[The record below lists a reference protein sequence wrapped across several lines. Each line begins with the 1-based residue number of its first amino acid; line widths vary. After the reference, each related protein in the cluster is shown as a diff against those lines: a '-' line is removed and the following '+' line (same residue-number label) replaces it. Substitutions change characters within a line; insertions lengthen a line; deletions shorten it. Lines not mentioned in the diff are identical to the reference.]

1 MSFSSKLKPITGF
14 VIIISIIIAYGL
26 IVDEMKKIPLNYE
39 MISEQEGQDRVLKL
53 KDGKLSEP
61 FWIRETL
68 RQDVA
73 SVDGNILKIKSTVT
87 GMDSATNQIVFN
99 NTQTF
104 FVDRESRK
112 HSQGD
117 EYFTFPPNVQKHD
130 YEFFHPMIFTKTT
143 FNFQQARSIDG
154 LEVYDFSCKYEGTD
168 VSSAFPQFP
177 DDKILSD
184 GRCTASVEPVTGI
197 IVSFSKEWD
206 DYFVVRGARGEQ
218 VELGGKYTT
227 EYSKA
232 ILTEQAKSTKSL
244 YYFLDVITPSLIA
257 VIGVVALF
265 VILLFQ
271 KTKNQAKMI
280 IQTQNELIKKVKL
293 SSIGEITSRISH
305 DLRNPINVIKLS
317 AEAIEMRVAKELDPK
332 LDEYIPVIKDAI
344 LRMTHQIN
352 QILGFVKT
360 TPLEV
365 KLISV
370 SNTLKETIKI
380 ISIPKNVSVVLPEE
394 DFSLMADKIQL
405 SVAFGNILLN
415 AVEAIGE
422 KQGRVTIRAN
432 SKNGN
437 LIIEFEDSGIG
448 IRKEDIGKIFDP
460 LFTTKQGG
468 TGLGL
473 SSVRQVVEAHGG
485 TISVRS
491 PPTVFTITL
500 PQNQHQLE
508 SK

>member
-1 MSFSSKLKPITGF
+1 MNSSSKLKPAIG
-14 VIIISIIIAYGL
+14 VAIIISAIIVYGL

-39 MISEQEGQDRVLKL
+39 MISEQEGQDRVLES

-68 RQDVA
+68 RQEVA
-73 SVDGNILKIKSTVT
+73 SVDGNVLEIKSTVI
-87 GMDSATNQIVFN
+87 GMDSATNQVVFN

-112 HSQGD
+112 HSQSD

-143 FNFQQARSIDG
+143 FSFQQARNADG

-177 DDKILSD
+177 SEKILSN

-197 IVSFSKEWD
+197 IVAFSKEWD
-206 DYFVVRGARGEQ
+206 DYFVVDGVRGGQ

-232 ILTEQAKSTKSL
+232 ILTEQAKSAKSL

-257 VIGVVALF
+257 IIGVIVLF

-280 IQTQNELIKKVKL
+280 IQTQNELIKKAKL

-317 AEAIEMRVAKELDPK
+317 TEAIETRVNKKLDPK

-344 LRMTHQIN
+344 LRITHQIN

-360 TPLEV
+360 TPLDV
-365 KLISV
+365 KIISI

-380 ISIPKNVSVVLPEE
+380 ISIPKNVSVILPEE

-422 KQGRVTIRAN
+422 KQGLITIRAN
-432 SKNGN
+432 AKNGN
-437 LIIEFEDSGIG
+437 LVIEFEDSGSG
-448 IRKEDIGKIFDP
+448 IRKEDMGRIFDP
-460 LFTTKQGG
+460 LFTTKQDG

-473 SSVRQVVEAHGG
+473 SSVRQIVEAHGG

-500 PQNQHQLE
+500 PQE
-508 SK
+508 SH